1 MAIELCVIDYSSPN
15 YNNVLSLRQRVL
27 REPLGLNLF
36 DEDLREDRD
45 QYIIIAKD
53 ENDVVACL
61 MLKILD
67 KDTVKIRQM
76 AVDHTRQGM
85 GYGHTLIKYAENFCI
100 LNEYSS
106 IELHARKTAIPF
118 YEKSGYTSI
127 GDEFMEVGIPHIK
140 MIKHLQ

>member
-1 MAIELCVIDYSSPN
+1 MAIELCVIDYSSPS
-15 YNNVLSLRQRVL
+15 YKNVLSLRQRVL

-36 DEDLREDRD
+36 DEDLSEDRD

-76 AVDHTRQGM
+76 AVDHNMQGM

-100 LNEYSS
+100 LNE
-106 IELHARKTAIPF
+106 L
-118 YEKSGYTSI
+118 
-127 GDEFMEVGIPHIK
+127 
-140 MIKHLQ
+140 

>member
-53 ENDVVACL
+53 EN
-61 MLKILD
+61 
-67 KDTVKIRQM
+67 
-76 AVDHTRQGM
+76 
-85 GYGHTLIKYAENFCI
+85 
-100 LNEYSS
+100 EY
-106 IELHARKTAIPF
+106 
-118 YEKSGYTSI
+118 
-127 GDEFMEVGIPHIK
+127 
-140 MIKHLQ
+140 